1 MRCAWLIGVALAIA
15 SWHARGDEP
24 NKKYQVVSPKET
36 GIIATGINERGDVV
50 GFEWIESKKYPGVVE
65 QVPFFARGKSMTYLT
80 PLAGYTAAFPAAVS
94 ADGMVVGHVGKP
106 APPGRVPLRNQAFVW
121 EAKTGMRGLGLLPD
135 DFLSYARDITVD
147 SRRICGYSVG
157 DNRVRACVWDRDGSG
172 WKGTALPKVYQLS
185 TNVVAMSDNGK
196 LIASLGGERPCL
208 WSQGDS
214 GEWSLDYIGD
224 PGSFAPGR

>member
-1 MRCAWLIGVALAIA
+1 
-15 SWHARGDEP
+15 
-24 NKKYQVVSPKET
+24 
-36 GIIATGINERGDVV
+36 
-50 GFEWIESKKYPGVVE
+50 
-65 QVPFFARGKSMTYLT
+65 
-80 PLAGYTAAFPAAVS
+80 
-94 ADGMVVGHVGKP
+94 
-106 APPGRVPLRNQAFVW
+106 
-121 EAKTGMRGLGLLPD
+121 MRGLGLLPD

-208 WSQGDS
+208 WSQSDS

-224 PGSFAPGR
+224 PGSFAPRAVNNSGIVVGVRHTGDGRNHAILWSRAQGVKQLDKPEGYVTAEANDVNNEGVVVGMVDGPPGSKIGPNAFVYEKGRLRLMDEGGPLFSSATAINDRGQVTGVVNDEEVEPKPGQPRPAERK